1 MLSFVLGSWLAASP
15 VPSTTVRLADLLH
28 EARERNP
35 EVLAA
40 SAQARAAA
48 ANVSPAGALDD
59 PMLMLQIW
67 NAPVDFS
74 TVPLMVQLSQAIP
87 LGGKRDAR
95 REAAEAEW
103 GAAQANA
110 AAKVK
115 DVEASVAKTYFD
127 LFMAERTLKVDGDI
141 EKTLREMREVAASR
155 VASGRGEQVD
165 ELKAQAEILKVQ
177 AEQETA
183 TAQRASANAQLAVLL
198 DRDPGTAL
206 GQTTEPAVLQG
217 LAPEAHLR
225 TRALDTRPEL
235 LAARQAI
242 VSAEAQLRLA
252 HAANVPDVSVSAA
265 LMHSFGM
272 PGQNNFVFA
281 GVQGNL
287 PVFIHGKTDGRI
299 DSARSQ
305 VETMRQMEH
314 SLHLRILGE
323 VADAYA
329 KVRAEE
335 RLVALHHQLIPV
347 AQQTLES
354 ALTSYAAGRT
364 GFLVVL
370 DSERELQMHTLD
382 LAMHLASYEQHLAEL
397 EHAVGTPLGLAAAA
411 EAGHLESHDLEQ
423 AP

>member
-1 MLSFVLGSWLAASP
+1 MLSLVLGSWLAASP
-15 VPSTTVRLADLLH
+15 VPSTTVRLADLLR
-28 EARERNP
+28 EARGRNP

-40 SAQARAAA
+40 AAQARAAA
-48 ANVSPAGALDD
+48 ASVSPAGALDD
-59 PMLMLQIW
+59 PMLMLQLW

-95 REAAEAEW
+95 REAADADW
-103 GAAQANA
+103 RAAQANA

-115 DVEASVAKTYFD
+115 DVETSVAKTYFD
-127 LFMAERTLKVDGDI
+127 LFMAERTLRVDQGI

-177 AEQETA
+177 AELETA

-198 DRDPGTAL
+198 DRDPGTPL
-206 GQTTEPAVLQG
+206 GQTTEPALLQS
-217 LAPEAHLR
+217 LAAEAELR

-242 VSAEAQLRLA
+242 ASAEAQLRLA

-265 LMHSFGM
+265 LMHSFGA
-272 PGQNNFVFA
+272 PGQNNFLFA

-287 PVFIHGKTDGRI
+287 PVFIHSKTDGRI
-299 DSARSQ
+299 DSASSQ
-305 VETMRQMEH
+305 VEAMRQMEH

-347 AQQTLES
+347 AQETLES
-354 ALTSYAAGRT
+354 ALASYAAGRT
-364 GFLVVL
+364 GFLTVL

-411 EAGHLESHDLEQ
+411 EAGHLESHDLEH